1 MIARRARLALIA
13 VAFAAL
19 ALRGAGPAEG
29 QTSVH
34 GATSE
39 FAHPTLKLVWAI
51 RKGATEDATDVVIRA
66 ANVADAYRWLRV
78 DGVDPFS
85 KARVVLTESRP
96 FERQTDLVIRRAKF
110 ADHPSA
116 EIHLFRSEDD
126 LRAERPALTVFY
138 LGIPDTTPE
147 FTRAEAV
154 DAHLA
159 RMLGE
164 AR

>member
-1 MIARRARLALIA
+1 MIPRRSWPIVIA
-13 VAFAAL
+13 AAIAAFVLGA
-19 ALRGAGPAEG
+19 AGPADA
-29 QTSVH
+29 QASVH
-34 GATSE
+34 GASSE

-51 RKGATEDATDVVIRA
+51 RKGATEETTDVIIRV

-85 KARVVLTESRP
+85 KARVVLSTPRL
-96 FERQTDLVIRRAKF
+96 FERQADLMIRRARF

-126 LRAERPALTVFY
+126 LRADRPALTVFY

-147 FTRAEAV
+147 FTSAEAA
-154 DAHLA
+154 DGHLA

-164 AR
+164 GR

>member
-1 MIARRARLALIA
+1 MITRRAQLALIA
-13 VAFAAL
+13 AALAVL
-19 ALRGAGPAEG
+19 ALRGAGAAEA

-51 RKGATEDATDVVIRA
+51 RKDATEDATDVVIRA
-66 ANVADAYRWLRV
+66 ANVADAYRWVRV

-85 KARVVLTESRP
+85 KARVVLVASRP
-96 FERQTDLVIRRAKF
+96 FERQADLVIRRAKF

-116 EIHLFRSEDD
+116 EIHLFRTEDD

-138 LGIPDTTPE
+138 LGVPDTTPE